1 MSKIKIG
8 DLVSAVICASIASYA
23 IYLTLTTFV
32 TDQAAGGGPF
42 ANSAFYPQLLAGV
55 IIFLSIILAL
65 SSFIKREGDSATA
78 GAESVYSM
86 PLEEN
91 GRALDQDKLS
101 VTMIVAIAAL
111 QLLYTMFL
119 DTFGYLWL
127 TPVYMALMFWMLK
140 IRNWILI
147 AVLSLASTFTLYY
160 FFSLL
165 LDVILP

>member
-23 IYLTLTTFV
+23 IYLTLTAFV
-32 TDQAAGGGPF
+32 TDQATGGGPF

-65 SSFIKREGDSATA
+65 SSFIKKEGNSATV
-78 GAESVYSM
+78 GAESVDSM

-91 GRALDQDKLS
+91 GRALEQDRLS

-111 QLLYTMFL
+111 QLLYAGIR
-119 DTFGYLWL
+119 TFQ
-127 TPVYMALMFWMLK
+127 
-140 IRNWILI
+140 
-147 AVLSLASTFTLYY
+147 
-160 FFSLL
+160 
-165 LDVILP
+165 

>member
-8 DLVSAVICASIASYA
+8 DLVSAVLCGSIASYA

-65 SSFIKREGDSATA
+65 SSFIKKKDDPAISTVEPVGLVSA
-78 GAESVYSM
+78 
-86 PLEEN
+86 EED
-91 GRALDQDKLS
+91 GEAFEQDKIS
-101 VTMIVAIAAL
+101 GIMIIAVAIV
-111 QLLYTMFL
+111 QIVYTILL
-119 DTFGYLWL
+119 DKFGYLWL
-127 TPVYMALMFWMLK
+127 TPFYMALMFWMLQ

-147 AVLSLASTFTLYY
+147 AVLSLASTFVLYY
-160 FFSLL
+160 FFALL

>member
-8 DLVSAVICASIASYA
+8 DLVSAVICGSIASYA
-23 IYLTLTTFV
+23 IYLTLTAFV
-32 TDQAAGGGPF
+32 TDQAAGGGPY
-42 ANSAFYPQLLAGV
+42 ANSAFYPRLLAGV

-65 SSFIKREGDSATA
+65 SSFIKKKGDSAPA
-78 GAESVYSM
+78 RAESVDSI

-91 GRALDQDKLS
+91 GQALDQDKIS
-101 VTMIVAIAAL
+101 VTMIVAIVAL
-111 QLLYTMFL
+111 QLIYTMIL

-127 TPVYMALMFWMLK
+127 TPFYMALMFWMLK
-140 IRNWILI
+140 VRNWLLI
-147 AVLSLASTFTLYY
+147 AVLSLASTFALYY